1 MILNKNGVPLEG
13 KPKLV
18 CLADIEKEIG
28 KHVTIYSHAIT
39 RGGVKVTITPSPT
52 AVAWVPAAPV
62 AAPAVADN
70 FHHSNLGQY
79 LRSHEDTTE
88 SAPKC
93 SGLVRPV
100 FEMKTLRQPSG
111 GGGAGG
117 SGYVVQPVG
126 APGQSALWLFT
137 TKKIEIRAG
146 GFIFLG

>member
-1 MILNKNGVPLEG
+1 MDVRLTGYKRDNAELANGFMIFNKNGVPLEG

-28 KHVTIYSHAIT
+28 NNVSIYGHAIT
-39 RGGVKVTITPSPT
+39 RGGVKVTITPSPS
-52 AVAWVPAAPV
+52 AVAWVL
-62 AAPAVADN
+62 AAPAVADD

-93 SGLVRPV
+93 IGLVRPV
-100 FEMKTLRQPSG
+100 FEIKPVRQPSG

-117 SGYVVQPVG
+117 SG
-126 APGQSALWLFT
+126 
-137 TKKIEIRAG
+137 
-146 GFIFLG
+146 